1 MSKYD
6 PYGSIRGSGFS
17 ARSDGLEG
25 SELGEAATDGF
36 AEEDGFG
43 FDADADA
50 EALALSEDILPAAA
64 GLLFAAAAALF
75 IPTALYFLTIL

>member
-43 FDADADA
+43 FDADA

-75 IPTALYFLTIL
+75 IPTALYFLTIS